1 MLRLQKS
8 CNFFKV
14 KAKKDLIGSRNGFG
28 SSSRTVKLQACVFCE
43 FVQTD
48 INVCDLSMEDE
59 SLYLRHLRVE
69 HGLEK

>member
-1 MLRLQKS
+1 MLRLQNS
-8 CNFFKV
+8 CNLFEE
-14 KAKKDLIGSRNGFG
+14 KAKKHLIGSRKRFG

-48 INVCDLSMEDE
+48 ISVNGMSPEDE
-59 SLYLRHLRVE
+59 SLYLTNLRDE